1 MNESFTTF
9 DNVGFSYD
17 GERFVLDDLNL
28 RIEQGQFVCIL
39 GGNGSGKSTL
49 AKHINALLTP
59 DRGDVLTFG
68 RNTRDAEST
77 YFIRSNAGMVFQN
90 PDDQLVASLVEND
103 VAFGPENLGIEN
115 PELAGRVKQA
125 LEEVGL
131 QGFGKHEVNTLSGG
145 QKQRVAIAGALA
157 MDPAILILDE
167 ASAMLDPRGRAGL
180 MRVCRE
186 LHDAGMTIVMITH
199 FMEEAAAA
207 DRVVVIEGGRVRLD
221 GSPREVLAQTDM
233 LSELNLDVPFAC
245 KLSLELRELG
255 VDVPVCITE
264 EEIEEALCRLHS
276 SR

>member
-180 MRVCRE
+180 MRVCHE

-221 GSPREVLAQTDM
+221 GSPREVLAQADM

-264 EEIEEALCRLHS
+264 EEIEEALCRLHLI
-276 SR
+276 R

>member
-1 MNESFTTF
+1 MNESFTIF
-9 DNVGFSYD
+9 DKVSFSFD
-17 GERFVLDDLNL
+17 GEHFALDDLNL

-115 PELAGRVKQA
+115 PELAKRVKQA

-167 ASAMLDPRGRAGL
+167 ASAMLDPRGRTGL

-186 LHDAGMTIVMITH
+186 LHDAGMTIIMITH

-207 DRVVVIEGGRVRLD
+207 DRVVVIEGGRVVLD
-221 GSPREVLAQTDM
+221 GSPHEVLARADR
-233 LSELNLDVPFAC
+233 LAELNLDVPFAC
-245 KLSLELRELG
+245 KLSLELRGHG
-255 VDVPVCITE
+255 VDVPICITE

-276 SR
+276 NR